1 MKRLLCVL
9 IAATAS
15 MFFCAT
21 HVSAAGFALPEQS
34 ASAMGMSSAFVAQ
47 SDDASAVWYN
57 PAGMTQLNGINV
69 MAGAVF
75 IYPTFSHDN
84 VDGTTDT
91 AARNIHVPAIFYTTF
106 KLDDRLSL
114 GFGINNPFGL
124 ATNWSPTSETN
135 QVATLTQLIVTE
147 FNPNIAFKIND
158 KLSIAAGVTYV
169 WVDATLAN
177 IQALGGP
184 FVTPAQLNGSGY
196 GWGGNAG
203 ILYKI
208 TDSVSTGFSYRSR
221 MKVDLK
227 GNAWVSPVPAIGY
240 PGAFGNASSS
250 ITLPDLFTW
259 GFSIK
264 PSEKLT
270 LNADLGYTM
279 WSTFDTLTVMS
290 SNTLFNKSYPHQW
303 RDVFDLRIGGQY
315 KLTDHWKLR
324 AGLQYDQNPV
334 PDHYFE
340 TRVPDSDRYGASVG
354 IGYAVGNLTVDL
366 AYTYLLFETRNVANS
381 YYGSSV
387 NGTYNTDA
395 SVFGV
400 SVAYKF

>member
-21 HVSAAGFALPEQS
+21 HASAAGFALPEQS

-84 VDGTTDT
+84 SDGTTDT
-91 AARNIHVPAIFYTTF
+91 AARNIHVPALFYTTF
-106 KLDDRLSL
+106 KLDDRFSL

-135 QVATLTQLIVTE
+135 QVAALTQLIVTE
-147 FNPNIAFKIND
+147 FNPNIAFKITD

-169 WVDATLAN
+169 YVDATLAN

-184 FVTPAQLNGSGY
+184 FTTPAQLNGWGY

-208 TDSVSTGFSYRSR
+208 TDNVSTGFSYRSR
-221 MKVDLK
+221 MKVDMT
-227 GNAWVSPVPAIGY
+227 GNAWVVAIPGVF

-279 WSTFDTLTVMS
+279 WSTFDTLIVT
-290 SNTLFNKSYPHQW
+290 SNNPQLNNKSYPHQW

-315 KLTDHWKLR
+315 KLTDNWKLR

-340 TRVPDSDRYGASVG
+340 TRVPDSDRYGVSIG
-354 IGYAVGNLTVDL
+354 TGYALGNLTVDV

-381 YYGSSV
+381 YYGQTV

-400 SVAYKF
+400 SFAYKF